1 MAKDVVIKDFS
12 VQPVEEHGYLVALTI
27 QPTVRVGRKSSDGKV
42 LSYGMTEN
50 DGEPIKIPVSK
61 LADLIRELADW
72 PIYYA
77 SGEYALDNVR

>member
-12 VQPVEEHGYLVALTI
+12 VQPVEEDGHLVALTI
-27 QPTVRVGRKSSDGKV
+27 QPTVRVGRRSSDGKV
-42 LSYGMTEN
+42 LSYGMTRDE
-50 DGEPIKIPVSK
+50 GGPITIPVSK

-77 SGEYALDNVR
+77 SGEYIRDNA